1 MRAHPSVL
9 VLPLLLAA
17 VLLASCSGGGP
28 GGGEPPARPTPAP
41 APERIPTDAP
51 SAPLDRPT
59 PAPDPLT
66 SAPPAGATTV
76 APDRVDASGLPSG
89 FPTLVWARDDT
100 TLGVYGRAGGC
111 TEARAAV
118 VEQGPEQVVVRV
130 EQVTTSPGPCTRE
143 LLYPPLEVRLDA
155 PLAQRRVVLR
165 GEVR

>member
-1 MRAHPSVL
+1 MRATPSVL

-17 VLLASCSGGGP
+17 VLLASCSGG
-28 GGGEPPARPTPAP
+28 EPPARPVPGPPTP

-51 SAPLDRPT
+51 STPLDRPT

-66 SAPPAGATTV
+66 SAPPAGAT
-76 APDRVDASGLPSG
+76 ALAAARVDATGLPAG
-89 FPTLVWARDDT
+89 FPTLVWSRDDT

-118 VEQGPEQVVVRV
+118 AEQGPEQVVVRV

-155 PLAQRRVVLR
+155 PLADRRVVLL